1 MTAIGYT
8 HFQAEVDRLKRERD
22 EAREQANDWHD
33 MEDVATDM
41 YRNRA
46 DRLKRMIRIA
56 LRWRN
61 WYGNASATAKD
72 LRAQLNDAL
81 EISPAMSQA
90 KIDSLNASADKT
102 ESEVARKLERER
114 DQAYAPHPHIAAVQ
128 PVEPAD
134 GVALNEALAEAARV
148 LGIEADSPMWPE
160 SRSASACA
168 NAEADRT

>member
-1 MTAIGYT
+1 MSDNNGPTPETDAYYWRSTGANPAARSAT
-8 HFQAEVDRLKRERD
+8 ELADFARKLERERD

-33 MEDVATDM
+33 MEAVATDM

-46 DRLKRMIRIA
+46 DRLKRMVRIA

-90 KIDSLNASADKT
+90 KIDSLTARADK
-102 ESEVARKLERER
+102 
-114 DQAYAPHPHIAAVQ
+114 
-128 PVEPAD
+128 
-134 GVALNEALAEAARV
+134 AEAMVRRMHRCLVA
-148 LGIEADSPMWPE
+148 GGYGSDEYAAIMEAIEAGKRE
-160 SRSASACA
+160 G
-168 NAEADRT
+168 